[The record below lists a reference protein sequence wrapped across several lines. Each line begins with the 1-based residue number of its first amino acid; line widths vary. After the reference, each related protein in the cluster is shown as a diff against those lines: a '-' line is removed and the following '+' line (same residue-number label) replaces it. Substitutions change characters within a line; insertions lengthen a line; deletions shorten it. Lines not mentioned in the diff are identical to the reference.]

1 MAATAYLRVYLP
13 LEAFDEAE
21 RGRWARQAEGEL
33 PDNRVARRWLVSASL
48 PAAEASADGAFVRQI
63 EDRVYVCPWRTR
75 LRMLAGL
82 LAFRNSVP
90 EEIADA
96 FVPEV
101 EARKAAREIQEMGRS
116 SPNLRSHILHANWHV
131 PLRWFAAFAASQ
143 RVLVEDKEG
152 LRIRYETDLTQ
163 AFARM
168 TRALEILEGAGL
180 DEGIIAALRE
190 LLEWLD
196 GFPGDGLLELDYS
209 SVARIFDDEDLVEDH
224 SCAEVWACLDALVEG
239 DLVRA
244 GETFGS
250 LTDRWNAARS
260 SEVLN

>member
-1 MAATAYLRVYLP
+1 MVSTAYLRVYLP
-13 LEAFDEAE
+13 LETFEETE
-21 RGRWARQAEGEL
+21 RERWRDQTEPGH
-33 PDNRVARRWLVSASL
+33 PDDRLTSRWLVSASL
-48 PAAEASADGAFVRQI
+48 PAAEATADGAFVRRI
-63 EDRVYVCPWRTR
+63 DDRVYVCPWRTR

-82 LAFRNSVP
+82 LAFRSSVP

-96 FVPEV
+96 FVPEA
-101 EARKAAREIQEMGRS
+101 EARKAATEIQEMGRS
-116 SPNLRSHILHANWHV
+116 SPELRSHILHANWHV
-131 PLRWFAAFAASQ
+131 PLRWFAAFSDSQ
-143 RVLVEDKEG
+143 RILVEDKEG
-152 LRIRYETDLTQ
+152 LRVRYETDLTQ

-168 TRALEILEGAGL
+168 TRALEILEEAGL
-180 DEGIIAALRE
+180 DEGIVAALRE

-239 DLVRA
+239 DLVKA

-250 LTDRWNAARS
+250 LTDRWNGARS